1 MLRQDDFLS
10 PEEVGVLNALCDA
23 NGCVPGEPEVFEL
36 PTDSQ
41 GNELE
46 RQEFINFVRTPP
58 RLLRPSAS
66 CMLLLGCSSDGVCR

>member
-10 PEEVGVLNALCDA
+10 PEEVDVLNALCDA

-46 RQEFINFVRTPP
+46 RQEFINFVRTAAAPCPAAPCLLLLRVDP
-58 RLLRPSAS
+58 RLFL
-66 CMLLLGCSSDGVCR
+66 

>member
-46 RQEFINFVRTPP
+46 RQEFINFVRL
-58 RLLRPSAS
+58 RLLRAQLHAP
-66 CMLLLGCSSDGVCR
+66 CLLLLRVDPRLFL